1 MSFRSPPKPP
11 KMNAWNQAL
20 GHLARRDH
28 GQKELREKLLQR
40 GHSVAET
47 DEAIAA
53 LIERGWLNDAR
64 TAQNMTE
71 SLAKG
76 RGYGPRK
83 VMQTLVERRKLSSTD
98 AKAALTAL
106 DEQGHDWRARADSL
120 LSRRR
125 VRPDDPQAWAK
136 LARFLASR
144 GFPQNVC
151 AEAARDRLNV
161 LREEAAAGHPIEED
175 VDDDDEG

>member
-1 MSFRSPPKPP
+1 MSFRPPQKPP

-40 GHSVAET
+40 GHSVADT

-64 TAQNMTE
+64 TAQNMSE

-83 VMQTLVERRKLSSTD
+83 VMQTLVERRKLSSSD
-98 AKAALTAL
+98 AKAALTNL
-106 DEQGHDWRARADSL
+106 DEQGHDWRARADLL

-125 VRPDDPQAWAK
+125 VRPDDPQAWGK

-151 AEAARDRLNV
+151 AEAARDRLNT
-161 LREEAAAGHPIEED
+161 LKEEAAAGHAIESE
-175 VDDDDEG
+175 

>member
-1 MSFRSPPKPP
+1 MSFRPPQKPP
-11 KMNAWNQAL
+11 TMNAWNQAL

-53 LIERGWLNDAR
+53 LVERGWLNDAR

-83 VMQTLVERRKLSSTD
+83 VMQTLVERRKLSSAD
-98 AKAALTAL
+98 AKAALTNL
-106 DEQGHDWRARADSL
+106 DEQGHDWRARADAL

-125 VRPDDPQAWAK
+125 VKPDDPQAWAK

-151 AEAARDRLNV
+151 ADAARDRLNT
-161 LREEAAAGHPIEED
+161 LREEAAAGHAVEG
-175 VDDDDEG
+175 DDDDEG